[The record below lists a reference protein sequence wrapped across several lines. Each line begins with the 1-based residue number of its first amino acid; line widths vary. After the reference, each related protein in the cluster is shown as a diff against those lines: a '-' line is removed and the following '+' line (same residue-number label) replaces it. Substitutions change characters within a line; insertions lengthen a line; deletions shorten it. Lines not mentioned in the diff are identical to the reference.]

1 MSKSMLFL
9 IVLFVVVIGY
19 PYLSSINP
27 SLATGGIFEG
37 AAAVVVLLFA
47 ALKLR
52 GTSERSHNYSSPRGT
67 KKAKSK
73 KNPFLL
79 K

>member
-1 MSKSMLFL
+1 MLFL
-9 IVLFVVVIGY
+9 TILFVAVIGY
-19 PYLSSINP
+19 PYLSFINP
-27 SLATGGIFEG
+27 NLVTGGIFEG
-37 AAAVVVLLFA
+37 AAVVVVLLFA

-52 GTSERSHNYSSPRGT
+52 GTSEKLHNYSSPRGT

-73 KNPFLL
+73 KNPFFL

>member
-1 MSKSMLFL
+1 MLFL
-9 IVLFVVVIGY
+9 TALFVVVIAY
-19 PYLSSINP
+19 PYLSFTYPNLI
-27 SLATGGIFEG
+27 TGGIFEG

-47 ALKLR
+47 ALKLK
-52 GTSERSHNYSSPRGT
+52 GSSERTHNYSSPRGT
-67 KKAKSK
+67 KKAASK